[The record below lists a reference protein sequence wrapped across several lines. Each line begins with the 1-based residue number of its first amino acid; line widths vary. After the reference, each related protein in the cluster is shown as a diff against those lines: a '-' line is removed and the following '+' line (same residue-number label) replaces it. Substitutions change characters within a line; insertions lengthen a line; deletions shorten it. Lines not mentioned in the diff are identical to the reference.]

1 MEFWRPFGKSLYT
14 WHLEAIP
21 YHNNSNFIILRLVT
35 ETKLYVNCQFKLNKF
50 SKKVHLTAFS
60 LSTDGIA
67 VDWVNQK
74 LYWTDADIDEIA
86 VYDLSNGY
94 RKRLF
99 STDNGITTTSP
110 RAIVVDPMN
119 R

>member
-1 MEFWRPFGKSLYT
+1 MQFYTSDHSRSHHFGCYRQPRKIDNTL
-14 WHLEAIP
+14 IP
-21 YHNNSNFIILRLVT
+21 
-35 ETKLYVNCQFKLNKF
+35 
-50 SKKVHLTAFS
+50 
-60 LSTDGIA
+60 TDGIA

-74 LYWTDADIDEIA
+74 LYWTDADLQEVV
-86 VYDLSNGY
+86 VYDPSNGH

-99 STDNGITTTSP
+99 NTTVGSTISSP